1 MPVYEYECQACG
13 HYLET
18 LQKISEPPLTDCPV
32 CGKPELKK
40 LISAAGFRLKGGG
53 WYETDFKNK
62 DMPGI
67 RAGIPRATPKRMP
80 KPIAVPRLISRLPR
94 PQLPKKTR
102 AIAGSHVM
110 FSGAWSRL

>member
-18 LQKISEPPLTDCPV
+18 LQKISEPPLTDCPA

-62 DMPGI
+62 DKKKNLHDAGDKGGDAKSDSKTDGGV
-67 RAGIPRATPKRMP
+67 RADKPAADKPAAKTKIPKED
-80 KPIAVPRLISRLPR
+80 
-94 PQLPKKTR
+94 
-102 AIAGSHVM
+102 
-110 FSGAWSRL
+110 